1 MNEWDGTLDGW
12 QSLGNDPNKAF
23 EKVDCTYCNPAS

>member
-12 QSLGNDPNKAF
+12 QSWGNDLNKAF
-23 EKVDCTYCNPAS
+23 KKVCCKYCNDAC